1 MMGRGGGREDFLA
14 RIIIVSRDAVMKTG
28 SELRSPFLFVYE
40 RELLLLGR
48 VFWVLRLK
56 LFFSVRFLHFNNN
69 FFQVANWG
77 DFVLRM
83 MKWDWWLKETEEAI
97 TYMYRYI

>member
-1 MMGRGGGREDFLA
+1 MGRGRGKGGFLA

-40 RELLLLGR
+40 RKLLLLLGR

-56 LFFSVRFLHFNNN
+56 LFFPVRFLHFNI
-69 FFQVANWG
+69 FFSSSKLG
-77 DFVLRM
+77 GILSCG
-83 MKWDWWLKETEEAI
+83 
-97 TYMYRYI
+97 

>member
-1 MMGRGGGREDFLA
+1 MMRRGRGKGGFLA

-56 LFFSVRFLHFNNN
+56 LFFPVRFLHFFNN

-77 DFVLRM
+77 GFCLADDEMGLVVKR
-83 MKWDWWLKETEEAI
+83 D
-97 TYMYRYI
+97 RRGNYIYV

>member
-1 MMGRGGGREDFLA
+1 MGRGRGKGGFLA

-40 RELLLLGR
+40 RELLLLGK

-56 LFFSVRFLHFNNN
+56 LFFPVRFLHFNN

-77 DFVLRM
+77 GILSCG
-83 MKWDWWLKETEEAI
+83 
-97 TYMYRYI
+97 